1 MSDTFLPRLVNNP
14 FEDPAL
20 FVAFRHARSAFLF
33 DLGRIDSLSLRE
45 IHKVTDVLVT
55 HMHINHFIGFDH
67 LLRSSL
73 NREVELRLYG
83 PRGITDNV
91 RGKLA
96 GYTWNLI
103 ENYSLNI
110 TVREIDE
117 DQAII
122 TQFRAADRF
131 QASGERRLRFDGV
144 LLEDPSF
151 TVRAAIL
158 DHQIPCLG
166 IRLEEKTRLNVRPD
180 RMEAMGL
187 VSGPWLD
194 ELKRLVRQGAPVNT
208 PIEAPARNGEKKRL
222 SLKEW
227 RDNLIVETEGQ
238 KVAYV
243 VDNIFSPENTKQ
255 ILSLAH
261 NADLFYCEAAFAHK
275 DEGKARER
283 YHLTSTQAGELARI
297 AQAKR
302 FIPFH
307 FSRRYEREP
316 NLLLDEALKAF
327 AQA

>member
-1 MSDTFLPRLVNNP
+1 MISEQKQSLRVTIRARL
-14 FEDPAL
+14 AL
-20 FVAFRHARSAFLF
+20 WDAERKRSASVV
-33 DLGRIDSLSLRE
+33 IRE
-45 IHKVTDVLVT
+45 
-55 HMHINHFIGFDH
+55 
-67 LLRSSL
+67 
-73 NREVELRLYG
+73 
-83 PRGITDNV
+83 
-91 RGKLA
+91 KL
-96 GYTWNLI
+96 I
-103 ENYSLNI
+103 
-110 TVREIDE
+110 
-117 DQAII
+117 
-122 TQFRAADRF
+122 
-131 QASGERRLRFDGV
+131 
-144 LLEDPSF
+144 
-151 TVRAAIL
+151 
-158 DHQIPCLG
+158 
-166 IRLEEKTRLNVRPD
+166 
-180 RMEAMGL
+180 
-187 VSGPWLD
+187 
-194 ELKRLVRQGAPVNT
+194 
-208 PIEAPARNGEKKRL
+208 